1 MTEKF
6 TEERY
11 RQIVDEA
18 TEHDKVVSDG
28 VYIEAAIRNPL
39 TREYAYVNYVDHDV
53 SVLVKDLQEWSTVL
67 QRMFSNNFKWRNG
80 EIGFHT
86 EYFNDGARVL
96 EISNSYI
103 LWSRYPDDYDTVTA
117 SEYLKSSHLK

>member
-18 TEHDKVVSDG
+18 TEHDKVISNG

-39 TREYAYVNYVDHDV
+39 TREYAYVNYVDHDA
-53 SVLVKDLQEWSTVL
+53 SVLVEDLQEWSTVL